1 MFKLTEKQ
9 AREIFAQ
16 RPGRAL
22 DTQGQYTFQT
32 LNSESPTIVG
42 QRYNIASRTV
52 RNVWNRKAWVL
63 ATRPDWTPEEIAASE
78 VCNEDAEVADN
89 AAVIPAVM
97 RKRGRPCGA
106 KNAFPRIKRRFGSAS
121 DCDSVLSRDGSDGT
135 TASSGNGTSCNA
147 LASSHTRELSSNAT
161 DARLTAATSATAL
174 AWNKTAFEEVERSK
188 SEAQLIQSAA
198 AIDEWLR
205 TMWKTLGSQHAAAP
219 LVPQKAQAA
228 GEGPLAL
235 RIAQENTLRNES
247 TSLQT

>member
-52 RNVWNRKAWVL
+52 RDVWNRKAWVL

-106 KNAFPRIKRRFGSAS
+106 KN
-121 DCDSVLSRDGSDGT
+121 SRGLRGD
-135 TASSGNGTSCNA
+135 
-147 LASSHTRELSSNAT
+147 L
-161 DARLTAATSATAL
+161 
-174 AWNKTAFEEVERSK
+174 
-188 SEAQLIQSAA
+188 EAQVIVILFCPEMARMERLHRVAMVPLAMRWPA
-198 AIDEWLR
+198 AIRGSFPPTQQMHGSLLPR
-205 TMWKTLGSQHAAAP
+205 LQLLLLGTRPSSKKLKGAN
-219 LVPQKAQAA
+219 LK
-228 GEGPLAL
+228 
-235 RIAQENTLRNES
+235 RS
-247 TSLQT
+247 